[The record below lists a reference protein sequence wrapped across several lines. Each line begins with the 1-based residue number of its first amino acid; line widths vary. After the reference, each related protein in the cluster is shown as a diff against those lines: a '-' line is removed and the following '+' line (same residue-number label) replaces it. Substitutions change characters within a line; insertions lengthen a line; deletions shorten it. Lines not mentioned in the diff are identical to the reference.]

1 MRRILTGWKY
11 WLIAILC
18 ALVAVPALALA
29 QAVAAPAPSAPS
41 GPVWN
46 IVIAVAALAGMY
58 LSQVI
63 KKGWSWLDNV
73 AVAKFPIIGLLLP
86 VVTGQVFAAIGNAI
100 GWVPSTTNIGDWNAQ
115 IVTGGLVAALSVL
128 WHQLAQS
135 VPWFG
140 QLVNAGTTPSPAS
153 APAAAPLSKSAP

>member
-1 MRRILTGWKY
+1 MRRLVLWLLT
-11 WLIAILC
+11 IATILC
-18 ALVAVPALALA
+18 AAPAVLIA
-29 QAVAAPAPSAPS
+29 QAAAAAAPAAPS

-46 IVIAVAALAGMY
+46 IVIAVAALVGMY

-63 KKGWSWLDNV
+63 KKGWTWLDTV
-73 AVAKFPIIGLLLP
+73 AVAKYPIVGLLLP

-115 IVTGGLVAALSVL
+115 IVTGGIVAALSVL

-140 QLVNAGTTPSPAS
+140 QLVNAGTTPSPGS

>member
-11 WLIAILC
+11 WLAAILC

-29 QAVAAPAPSAPS
+29 QAAVTTAPAAPS

-46 IVIAVAALAGMY
+46 IAVAVLSFAGMY
-58 LSQVI
+58 VSQYI

-73 AVAKFPIIGLLLP
+73 AVAKYPIIAVFLP
-86 VVTGQVFAAIGNAI
+86 VITGQIFAALANAI
-100 GWVPSTTNIGDWNAQ
+100 GWIPSTTNIGDWNPQ
-115 IVTGGLVAALSVL
+115 IVTGLLVAAASVG

-135 VPWFG
+135 VGPLG
-140 QLVNAGTTPSPAS
+140 RLVNAGTTPSPAS
-153 APAAAPLSKSAP
+153 APAGPALTKSAP